1 MAFGQETMEQLY
13 RELAGGHHLSA
24 KLHALLEGPLD
35 GRGLEEAVEVSR
47 ELRRVFMVSL
57 YMLRPYSDSRVD
69 EMVRAPPPD
78 TTRTTDNSICLLT
91 PTKDKR
97 IRREEVSGI
106 RRGREEMVTRTEIT
120 QSPHKDGCQWRKYGQ
135 KIIQNSNFPRYYF
148 KCTFSRDRRCAA
160 KKQVQ
165 RRDGGEPPVYLVTYL
180 NEHTCQLQAAAA
192 PGTPTTAGCS
202 PTATSRVHSPP
213 EVLDS
218 TWNSAGGLYGSVVLP
233 HADDVVGGAAAEEN
247 AAIVTCLAT
256 VIGGAVPPTPPPPS
270 SSFSWKLSEE
280 ARPSGGAGGV
290 PAAAA
295 FVHSPSADGSV
306 ADEAAEMDC
315 FPYDVSTL
323 SPVEVAAP
331 APADHHP
338 HLLIGSCDVPLALME
353 TVWPHYTN
361 AWR

>member
-35 GRGLEEAVEVSR
+35 GRRLEEAIEVSR
-47 ELRRVFMVSL
+47 ELGRVFMVSL
-57 YMLRPYSDSRVD
+57 YMLRPCSDSRVD
-69 EMVRAPPPD
+69 EMIRAAPPE
-78 TTRTTDNSICLLT
+78 TTRTTDNSVCLHT

-106 RRGREEMVTRTEIT
+106 RRGREEMVTRREIT

-180 NEHTCQLQAAAA
+180 NEHTCHLQAPA
-192 PGTPTTAGCS
+192 PGTPTTAGSS
-202 PTATSRVHSPP
+202 PTAMIRVHSPP

-218 TWNSAGGLYGSVVLP
+218 TRNGAGLFAGSLVLP
-233 HADDVVGGAAAEEN
+233 HDDVVGGAAAKES

-256 VIGGAVPPTPPPPS
+256 VIRGAVPPTTPP
-270 SSFSWKLSEE
+270 SSFSWTPSAE
-280 ARPSGGAGGV
+280 ARPSGGGGV
-290 PAAAA
+290 PAAA
-295 FVHSPSADGSV
+295 FVPSAGHSPSADGSV

-331 APADHHP
+331 DHHP
-338 HLLIGSCDVPLALME
+338 HLLIGSCDVPLALMD
-353 TVWPHYTN
+353 TVWPHYTH